1 MNEPTTVVIFG
12 ITGDLSHRKLLP
24 AFFHLWKAGK
34 LSKKFSIVGFSR
46 RDFTDAEIRQELFKS
61 LPKNEDEKEKY
72 DFLDLVSYKKGTFDE
87 VESYAG
93 LLKYLSVKD
102 LSAQAGDSLG
112 ECSNKLF
119 YLAVPPTLYEM
130 ILTNI
135 HKSGLHIHCG
145 TKEHQTKILIEKP
158 FGTDLKTAKKLDL
171 LLGKYFNESQIY
183 RIDHYLGKETL
194 QNILSF
200 RFSNTL
206 FEPLWNKKHIS
217 KVEINLFEKH
227 TVYDRGG
234 FYDKTGAL
242 KDVGQNHILQMLA
255 LVAMEKP
262 KVFESSEI
270 RKERAKVLQKL
281 NLNSKTFSKN
291 SEQAQYEGYLK
302 EKDVLGN
309 SKTETFFK
317 IESFVKNTRWNGVPF
332 ILSSGKAMN
341 ESKTEIKIYFKD
353 PDPKKSFL
361 PQTFGAQEV
370 NTLTFRIQ
378 PDEGI
383 EILFWARVPGLYNNQ
398 ENKIEPKKL
407 SFNYSDSK
415 VQIPDAYERILY
427 DCILGDQTLFPTT
440 DEISSEWKFIEKTL
454 SSLKALPLKKYP
466 PSL

>member
-12 ITGDLSHRKLLP
+12 ITGDLANRKLLP

-34 LSKKFSIVGFSR
+34 LSKKFNIVGFSR
-46 RDFTDAEIRQELFKS
+46 RDFTDTQIREELFKS
-61 LPKNEDEKEKY
+61 LPKNATENEKY
-72 DFLDLVSYKKGTFDE
+72 DFLDLVSYKKGIFDD
-87 VESYAG
+87 VESYND
-93 LLKYLSVKD
+93 LLAFLNKKD
-102 LSAQAGDSLG
+102 EKFA

-119 YLAVPPTLYEM
+119 YLAVPPTLYET

-135 HKSGLHIHCG
+135 WKSGLHIHCG
-145 TKEHQTKILIEKP
+145 TKERQTKVLIEKP
-158 FGTDLKTAKKLDL
+158 FGNDLKTAKKLDL
-171 LLGKYFNESQIY
+171 LLGKYFRESQIY

-227 TVYDRGG
+227 TVYDRGA

-262 KVFESSEI
+262 KAFESSEI
-270 RKERAKVLQKL
+270 RKERSKVLSKIYL
-281 NLNSKTFSKN
+281 NVKTFRKN
-291 SEQAQYEGYLK
+291 SEQAQYDGYLK
-302 EKDVLGN
+302 EKDVPQN

-317 IESFVKNTRWNGVPF
+317 IESFIKNARWSGVPF
-332 ILSSGKAMN
+332 VLQSGKGMK

-353 PDPKKSFL
+353 PSPMKSFL

-383 EILFWARVPGLYNNQ
+383 EILFWVKTPGF

-415 VQIPDAYERILY
+415 FQIPDAYERILY
-427 DCILGDQTLFPTT
+427 DCVKGDQTLFPTT
-440 DEISSEWKFIEKTL
+440 SEISSQWRFIEKAL
-454 SSLKALPLKKYP
+454 LLLKKLPLNSYKI
-466 PSL
+466 SQIF